1 MSKKLSSKELKLLN
15 SRKGLG
21 QLILSEDPS
30 PKKVIRY
37 LKYEARVK
45 ALQEE
50 LFKLQRWVSD
60 EEKKVVIVFEGR
72 DAAGKGGAIRRI
84 TEHLNPREFSVI
96 ALPKPTEEEE
106 GQWYFQRYINHLPE
120 KGKIVFFDRSW
131 YNRAVVEPVNGFCTQ
146 EQYEIFMNQ
155 VNDFERMIIESG
167 IILLKFYFSIT
178 KDEQSQRFDDI
189 MNSPIKKW
197 KFSAVD
203 KQALRLWDSY
213 TEYKARMFEKT
224 NTRQAPWYIIKA
236 NKKTKARIQV
246 IEKILELIPYI
257 PKDEDLIHHQ
267 EIEKMLRELGDID

>member
-1 MSKKLSSKELKLLN
+1 MSKNLSPKELKLLN

-21 QLILSEDPS
+21 QLILNEDPS

-45 ALQEE
+45 SLQEE
-50 LFKLQRWVSD
+50 LIKLQHWVID
-60 EEKKVVIVFEGR
+60 EQKKVVIIFEGR

-84 TEHLNPREFSVI
+84 TEHLNPREFSVV

-131 YNRAVVEPVNGFCTQ
+131 YNRAVVEPVNGFCTL
-146 EQYEIFMNQ
+146 EQYEVFMNQ

-178 KDEQSQRFDDI
+178 RDEQAKRFEEI
-189 MNSPIKKW
+189 KNSPIKKW
-197 KFSAVD
+197 KYSAVD
-203 KQALRLWDSY
+203 REALRLWDSY
-213 TEYKARMFEKT
+213 TAYKTRMFEKT
-224 NTRQAPWYIIKA
+224 DTEGAPWHIIKA
-236 NKKTKARIQV
+236 DKKTSARIEV
-246 IEKILELIPYI
+246 IEKMLELIPYI
-257 PKDEDLIHHQ
+257 PKDQDLIHRQ
-267 EIEKMLRELGDID
+267 EIEKMIREMSEED